1 LNTDYLKDWS
11 VPAETRKADF
21 MQFLYERSGRTC
33 GTYTGLWLK
42 WMEENEGFG
51 EEARDEH
58 YCHVFLD
65 E

>member
-1 LNTDYLKDWS
+1 
-11 VPAETRKADF
+11 

-33 GTYTGLWLK
+33 GTYTGLWLE